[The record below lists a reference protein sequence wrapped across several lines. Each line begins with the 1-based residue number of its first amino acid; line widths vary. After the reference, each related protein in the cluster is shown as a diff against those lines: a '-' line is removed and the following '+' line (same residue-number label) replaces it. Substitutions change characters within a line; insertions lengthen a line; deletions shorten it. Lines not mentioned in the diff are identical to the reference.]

1 MQLNRVV
8 ELAGMLEYCDFRTQE
23 STRDDEGGLLRP
35 DLVVK
40 LPGASRSSSTRRSRS
55 RRTSTRSTAEDVEL
69 KRTHLAR
76 HAAQLRDHITKL
88 GQKRYWR
95 QFDPS
100 PEFVVMFVDEGLY
113 RAALDQDGSLLEAGA
128 EAGVVIASPATLIA
142 LLRTVAYGWQQET
155 VAESARQI
163 SDLGTELYD
172 RLGVFAGH
180 FAKVGRNLDTAVTAY
195 NQAVS
200 SFQTRLL
207 VTARKFPEHGVSGDA
222 PPELKQIER
231 KATVVDAPELVGAP
245 TAFQHPARRRRRV
258 AARSV
263 EQLVEPARDAG
274 SSRDC
279 ANREQRPGDVRRR
292 VWPASWR
299 IDSRSPSAAKT
310 TSVETTKLGS
320 RSECTCVPPPS
331 PRAPRGGPST
341 SSSGTPIS
349 GATHRVEALRELAR
363 RAARRVGL
371 ARRSRSRSPPT
382 SRGAGPPP
390 SRTAAAARPS
400 ARSSRRR

>member
-1 MQLNRVV
+1 MSALFLIVGLAVGAAAVWLWARSTMASERRSADEKLALVQRSEAEWSERIKAVTGEALTSSQRSLLDLTDAKLKPIKETLDKFEQQARALEERRLKDMSAVGRQLQDVAAAHEKLHTETGNLVTALRAPHVRGSWGEMQLKRVV

-40 LPGASRSSSTRRSRS
+40 LPGGKSIVVDSKVPIQAYLD
-55 RRTSTRSTAEDVEL
+55 AVNCDDDDV
-69 KRTHLAR
+69 KRALLAR

-95 QFDPS
+95 QFESS

-128 EAGVVIASPATLIA
+128 QAGVVIASPATLIA

-155 VAESARQI
+155 VAESARQV

-180 FAKVGRNLDTAVTAY
+180 FAKVGRNLDTAVNAF

-207 VTARKFPEHGVSGDA
+207 VTARKFPEHGVSGEP

-231 KATVVDAPELVGAP
+231 KAAVVDAPELVALP
-245 TAFQHPARRRRRV
+245 Q
-258 AARSV
+258 
-263 EQLVEPARDAG
+263 RDA
-274 SSRDC
+274 D
-279 ANREQRPGDVRRR
+279 
-292 VWPASWR
+292 
-299 IDSRSPSAAKT
+299 AA
-310 TSVETTKLGS
+310 
-320 RSECTCVPPPS
+320 
-331 PRAPRGGPST
+331 
-341 SSSGTPIS
+341 
-349 GATHRVEALRELAR
+349 
-363 RAARRVGL
+363 
-371 ARRSRSRSPPT
+371 
-382 SRGAGPPP
+382 
-390 SRTAAAARPS
+390 
-400 ARSSRRR
+400 

>member
-1 MQLNRVV
+1 MSAIFLIVGLLVGAAAVYLWARSALQAADEKLALVREAQAGWEDRLRSATGAALSQSQTSLLQLTEAKLAPIKDTLAKFELQARQLEEKRAREVGEIGERLREVAAGQEKLRTETGSLVTALRAPNVRGQWGELQLRRVV

-23 STRDDEGGLLRP
+23 STRDDEGSLLRP

-40 LPGASRSSSTRRSRS
+40 LPGGKSIVVDSKVPIQAYLE
-55 RRTSTRSTAEDVEL
+55 AVNCDDAEL
-69 KRTHLAR
+69 KRAHLAR

-95 QFDPS
+95 QFDAS

-163 SDLGTELYD
+163 SDLGSELYD

-180 FAKVGRNLDTAVTAY
+180 FAKVGRNLDTAVNAF

-207 VTARKFPEHGVSGDA
+207 VTARKFPEHGISGQTL
-222 PPELKQIER
+222 PELKQVER
-231 KATVVDAPELVGAP
+231 KASSVDAPELVALP
-245 TAFQHPARRRRRV
+245 LSSDVQ
-258 AARSV
+258 
-263 EQLVEPARDAG
+263 RDA
-274 SSRDC
+274 D
-279 ANREQRPGDVRRR
+279 
-292 VWPASWR
+292 
-299 IDSRSPSAAKT
+299 AA
-310 TSVETTKLGS
+310 
-320 RSECTCVPPPS
+320 
-331 PRAPRGGPST
+331 
-341 SSSGTPIS
+341 
-349 GATHRVEALRELAR
+349 
-363 RAARRVGL
+363 
-371 ARRSRSRSPPT
+371 
-382 SRGAGPPP
+382 
-390 SRTAAAARPS
+390 
-400 ARSSRRR
+400 